1 MLSDVPRIRARPLF
15 ESRHLRQQRR
25 RALSCKSA
33 ATAAAGNMS
42 FDVPRPPSRPSSRAG
57 GQSALLAR
65 ATTPAPGQV
74 IHPFTSAAHFLPLNS
89 RALHRLIILSQ
100 CSSCTDTVADARL
113 SHQSIGPRGGHGI
126 NDCLGHHARG
136 HPRRTQTAQDPRPD
150 AKRHNRHAP
159 EPRQHGLAVRR
170 DEQHQVSQLSASCVR
185 PEIVPLHAPR
195 LRGQLMA
202 VGWTLQQLAA
212 PAHGIF
218 GQPTLRSAV

>member
-100 CSSCTDTVADARL
+100 CSSCTDTGPLRHLSTHLHEHFIRTSVAVTFRQTSLMQIVFNHKPGGRRCMVGGA
-113 SHQSIGPRGGHGI
+113 HQSLVCTG
-126 NDCLGHHARG
+126 
-136 HPRRTQTAQDPRPD
+136 
-150 AKRHNRHAP
+150 
-159 EPRQHGLAVRR
+159 
-170 DEQHQVSQLSASCVR
+170 CVCGCMCVWVCMCACVCTR
-185 PEIVPLHAPR
+185 
-195 LRGQLMA
+195 
-202 VGWTLQQLAA
+202 
-212 PAHGIF
+212 
-218 GQPTLRSAV
+218 